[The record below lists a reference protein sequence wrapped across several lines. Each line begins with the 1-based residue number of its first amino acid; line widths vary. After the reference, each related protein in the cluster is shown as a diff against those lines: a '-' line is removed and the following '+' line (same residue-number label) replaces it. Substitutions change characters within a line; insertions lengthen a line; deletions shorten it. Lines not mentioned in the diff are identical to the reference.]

1 MPPPPGALNPLRPLS
16 KSLQT
21 LRRGFPSSS
30 ISPLSSPC
38 RFSPA
43 TNASATITTKTTRI
57 TAAASRAFSTTQ
69 PAQVK
74 TIKPHRLPS
83 NLIPPYPYGE
93 RRVYKQ
99 SNRGLYGTARIRFGN
114 IIAER
119 YRNKARRFWR
129 PNVHVKVFYS
139 ASLDARIKTRL
150 TLRVLKT
157 IRREGGIDN
166 YLLKSKPARLKEL
179 GPGGWNLRWLVM
191 QTRVVQ
197 ERLNEERLA
206 LGVEPKAIVKRDD
219 IIQYALDFATPGPLS
234 VRSRATLDEI
244 RGVVAGS
251 FVLGNDTLGDVE
263 GIEEL
268 SDEAEAVLLQQSD
281 DADLEPTGID
291 AGKQR
296 ADI

>member
-1 MPPPPGALNPLRPLS
+1 MPPRGALNPMRRLS
-16 KSLQT
+16 GSL
-21 LRRGFPSSS
+21 LSRLSSSLPSPFSPSSF
-30 ISPLSSPC
+30 PP
-38 RFSPA
+38 
-43 TNASATITTKTTRI
+43 TTSATTPTRI
-57 TAAASRAFSTTQ
+57 EAIASRAFSTTR
-69 PAQVK
+69 PTQVK

-83 NLIPPYPYGE
+83 RLIPPYPYGE

-114 IIAER
+114 IVAEK
-119 YRNKARRFWR
+119 YRNKTRRFWR

-139 ASLDARIKTRL
+139 DSLDARIKTRL

-197 ERLNEERLA
+197 ERLNQERLA
-206 LGVEPKAIVKRDD
+206 MGLEPKPISNHDN

-234 VRSRATLDEI
+234 VRSRATLHEL
-244 RGVVAGS
+244 RHVAADS
-251 FVLGNDTLGDVE
+251 FVLGNEALGDME
-263 GIEEL
+263 GVEEL
-268 SDEAEAVLLQQSD
+268 SDEAEEALLQQEA
-281 DADLEPTGID
+281 DADAEPTGAD
-291 AGKQR
+291 GADQR
-296 ADI
+296 AVV